1 MLIKFLTL
9 TINFY
14 LNKKQLYET
23 NQSKLKTMKKVSFL
37 LLTIFLLNGCAESV
51 ALLGSSVGGASSGKM
66 LQSSLNSVVSYGVKQ
81 HTGKTPFGHLLA
93 YAEEKNPEKKK
104 ETCFSF
110 IESTRSEFC
119 TIAKKQMSLVNTAT
133 KEKVLEV
140 NTATKEKVL
149 EISEKYP
156 KTRDVVLNKENDLLS
171 SFFQKKE
178 SPRKLA
184 IAFQN
189 KIKNKG
195 DSWPQSNK
203 SRP

>member
-1 MLIKFLTL
+1 
-9 TINFY
+9 
-14 LNKKQLYET
+14 
-23 NQSKLKTMKKVSFL
+23 MKKVFFL
-37 LLTIFLLNGCAESV
+37 LSIVILLNGCAESV

-66 LQSSLNSVVSYGVKQ
+66 FQSSLNSAISYGVKQ
-81 HTGKTPFGHLLA
+81 HTGKTPLGHVLA

-119 TIAKKQMSLVNTAT
+119 TIAKKEMSLVNTP
-133 KEKVLEV
+133 V
-140 NTATKEKVL
+140 KEKVL
-149 EISEKYP
+149 EITKKHP
-156 KTRDVVLNKENDLLS
+156 KTRDIVLEKENDLVS

-178 SPRKLA
+178 SPRNLA

-189 KIKNKG
+189 KIKDNRY
-195 DSWPQSNK
+195 SWPQSNK